1 MAKKALLLTGLLAVC
16 ILAPLN
22 AQNFHVYISDAAGF
36 QNPPWKIFKFDENGA
51 NGEVFIADH
60 LAWPQDILFLENE
73 NAVLISNLNNGR
85 ISKFNA
91 TTGVFINEFA
101 TGIGAPTRIKIG
113 PDGLLYVLQWQGN
126 GKVKRYNLDG
136 TFVDDFTAVGVT
148 NSIGLDWDD
157 AGNLYVSSYNGKYVK
172 KFSPTGADL
181 GNFVSTNLS
190 GPTNIWFG
198 ENGDLFVIDYI
209 GGSVKRFDGQ
219 GNYLGVFISGLPQGE
234 GVDFFPNGNIIIGSG
249 GLHSVRIYDASGNF
263 LSNLVP
269 PGTLGLQTPNAVVL
283 RPVQPPSNTREV
295 YKELTFVT
303 PTVGNHFQIANPDVL
318 QAASSFAVYDSTGVL
333 VSNLTFAGS
342 ASWDASNLPAGV
354 YYITAKLKD
363 GAMARQS
370 VVVQH

>member
-1 MAKKALLLTGLLAVC
+1 MAKKVLLLTGIVAIC
-16 ILAPLN
+16 FLAPLT
-22 AQNFHVYISDAAGF
+22 AQQFHVYISDAVNFNVA
-36 QNPPWKIFKFDENGA
+36 PWKILRFDENGQ
-51 NGEVFIADH
+51 NGQVFISDH

-91 TTGVFINEFA
+91 TSGVFINEFA
-101 TGIGAPTRIKIG
+101 TGIGGPTRMEVG
-113 PDGLLYVLQWQGN
+113 PDGLLYVLQWTGN

-136 TFVDDFTAVGVT
+136 TFVDDFTAVGVS
-148 NSIGLDWDD
+148 NSIGLDWDA
-157 AGNLYVSSYNGKYVK
+157 AGNLYVSSYDGKYIK
-172 KFSPTGADL
+172 KFSPTGANL

-190 GPTNIWFG
+190 GPTNIWFA
-198 ENGDLFVIDYI
+198 ENGDLFVVDYN
-209 GGSVKRFDGQ
+209 GASVKRFDSQ
-219 GNYLGVFISGLPQGE
+219 GNYLGIFISGLPQGE

-249 GLHSVRIYDASGNF
+249 GLHSVRVYDASGNF

-283 RPVQPPSNTREV
+283 RPVTPSTTREV

-303 PTVGNHFQIANPDVL
+303 PSIGVLFQLSKPELMQPGA
-318 QAASSFAVYDSTGVL
+318 SFAVHDSTGVL
-333 VSNLTFAGS
+333 VRKINFANTT
-342 ASWDASNLPAGV
+342 SWDASNLPNGV

-363 GAMARQS
+363 GVIARQS